1 MKPSPRLL
9 KFLRRALLALA
20 VTATLLAA
28 FVVVENWRGDRAWA
42 AEERALRARG
52 EPLDLAAFATPPI
65 PDERNFFKAP
75 GIADLLITDLGDL
88 SHRAIRADAF
98 TPLKENLGAASY
110 IGTVV
115 ATSTNYEADG
125 RLRRG
130 IKPES
135 IVVTPG
141 DPMGDWHLAQ
151 TRLLRE
157 KRITGPLS
165 AEPAENILAAMKPV
179 QAVLDA
185 VRLAARERP
194 EAWLPMQFSTD
205 QPSLNV
211 EFMLT
216 LGKALDGR
224 AKAEL
229 ALGRTD
235 DAFADVVGILGLARS
250 TRAGVP
256 TLLSTLVGEALR
268 GITAAA
274 LKGGCRQHQWNEA
287 QLATLQNLLIDPT
300 AFGRFKRTLQM
311 ERIEMIGYLSSPSV
325 SPPPKSGLLEV
336 LFQAHG
342 SVWAHLRREAIRLAP
357 IWMPHGWFQQE
368 KVAVSR
374 IVAQMTSALDDATD
388 QKFPSRLQEVK
399 NLADALGKSHSPY
412 HGQASLTAD
421 YLSKSLVRFSEQGN
435 AFDEAVAACAL
446 ERHRLARGSYP
457 ATIAEL
463 VPTFIAAVPADVF
476 SGQPLGYTRTPDGG
490 FKLTSLAADG
500 KSEGKVWVQPGGP

>member
-1 MKPSPRLL
+1 
-9 KFLRRALLALA
+9 
-20 VTATLLAA
+20 
-28 FVVVENWRGDRAWA
+28 
-42 AEERALRARG
+42 
-52 EPLDLAAFATPPI
+52 
-65 PDERNFFKAP
+65 
-75 GIADLLITDLGDL
+75 
-88 SHRAIRADAF
+88 
-98 TPLKENLGAASY
+98 
-110 IGTVV
+110 
-115 ATSTNYEADG
+115 
-125 RLRRG
+125 
-130 IKPES
+130 
-135 IVVTPG
+135 
-141 DPMGDWHLAQ
+141 MGDWHLAQ

-463 VPTFIAAVPADVF
+463 VPTFIAAGPADVF